1 MTFLF
6 LLYLSLFLL
15 LLLDLLLPLQGCAIL
30 NYCNGHG
37 KCAANGTDCICYD
50 GWGSWNDVTSYRA
63 PDCSSR
69 VCPSGIAWNGL
80 PALDQNNTV
89 TPHQLAECSNQ
100 GVCNRTTGLCQCFPG
115 YQGKACNRYS
125 CPNNCSGHGRCL
137 SMERLAMTSDAQPL
151 GPNFYYGFDPS
162 DRVWD
167 ANMIFGCLCDSS
179 WEVGIDS
186 GQMFVSEWFGPDCS
200 KRQGYCNYTTGT
212 CKCLPGQWGANCA
225 YYEGYDPAVEI
236 IPEVYV
242 DDTVVYYENLAKSL
256 NVLADKIAAAAGS
269 NAAEKTRSAAI
280 AAAEAAAS
288 WKASHHGN

>member
-1 MTFLF
+1 M
-6 LLYLSLFLL
+6 
-15 LLLDLLLPLQGCAIL
+15 
-30 NYCNGHG
+30 
-37 KCAANGTDCICYD
+37 
-50 GWGSWNDVTSYRA
+50 
-63 PDCSSR
+63 
-69 VCPSGIAWNGL
+69 
-80 PALDQNNTV
+80 
-89 TPHQLAECSNQ
+89 
-100 GVCNRTTGLCQCFPG
+100 
-115 YQGKACNRYS
+115 
-125 CPNNCSGHGRCL
+125 
-137 SMERLAMTSDAQPL
+137 
-151 GPNFYYGFDPS
+151 
-162 DRVWD
+162 
-167 ANMIFGCLCDSS
+167 
-179 WEVGIDS
+179 GIDS

-200 KRQGYCNYTTGT
+200 KKHCPSGWDRRFAKNSSVIDCFNVTVPGSTIGTVGLPGSLCFQECSGQGYCNYTTGT